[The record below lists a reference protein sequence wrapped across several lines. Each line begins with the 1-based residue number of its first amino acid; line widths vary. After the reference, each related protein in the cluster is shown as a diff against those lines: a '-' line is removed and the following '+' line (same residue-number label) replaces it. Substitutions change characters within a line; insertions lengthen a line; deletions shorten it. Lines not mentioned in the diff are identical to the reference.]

1 MKVEITNNNVSGTGA
16 EILDYSVWPPN
27 QSRVWS
33 HSLPKLSS
41 IVLLSENLEGPRCH
55 FRLENDN
62 VTLPM
67 PLLLHAQLYH
77 N

>member
-16 EILDYSVWPPN
+16 EILGYSVGRPISVACGRTLFP
-27 QSRVWS
+27 SC
-33 HSLPKLSS
+33 HPLS
-41 IVLLSENLEGPRCH
+41 LLSENSKGPRCH

-67 PLLLHAQLYH
+67 PLLLRAQLYH